1 MANIVKQIS
10 KKNDKIEKESK
21 QLKQKYEQTFAYKEE
36 LAAKYLDEKERHE
49 RLQLDYETL
58 ESDVQSLI
66 KVEKLFNEIKGRQ
79 KETSDLLD
87 AKSRQVAELRPKVE
101 ALETERQKLN
111 LKI

>member
-1 MANIVKQIS
+1 
-10 KKNDKIEKESK
+10 
-21 QLKQKYEQTFAYKEE
+21 
-36 LAAKYLDEKERHE
+36 
-49 RLQLDYETL
+49 
-58 ESDVQSLI
+58 VQSLI

>member
-1 MANIVKQIS
+1 M
-10 KKNDKIEKESK
+10 
-21 QLKQKYEQTFAYKEE
+21 
-36 LAAKYLDEKERHE
+36 
-49 RLQLDYETL
+49 
-58 ESDVQSLI
+58 QSLI

-87 AKSRQVAELRPKVE
+87 VKSRQVAELRPKVE